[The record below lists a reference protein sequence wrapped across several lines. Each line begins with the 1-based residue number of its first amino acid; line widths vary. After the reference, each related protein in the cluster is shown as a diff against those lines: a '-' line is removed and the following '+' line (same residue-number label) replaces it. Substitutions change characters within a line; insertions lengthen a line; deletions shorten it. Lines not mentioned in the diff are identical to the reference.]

1 MANGTA
7 SLGSR
12 SSAWMGIAAG
22 AGLTVLFT
30 FIAGLIGALFQ
41 VPTVTLFLGAIAFL
55 AAGAVT
61 ARIRP
66 NANALEPALGA
77 ALAVLVFAILQ
88 VITLRERLLAEMSAG
103 QVGLSMLFSV
113 LLAFALAWLGARI
126 VLRARGGRSPH
137 APSPLGS

>member
-1 MANGTA
+1 
-7 SLGSR
+7 
-12 SSAWMGIAAG
+12 MGIAAG